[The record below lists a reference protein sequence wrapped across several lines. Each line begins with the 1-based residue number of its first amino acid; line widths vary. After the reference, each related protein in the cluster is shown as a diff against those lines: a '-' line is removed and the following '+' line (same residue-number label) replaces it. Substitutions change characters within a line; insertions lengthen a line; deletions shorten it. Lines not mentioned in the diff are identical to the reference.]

1 MSLLIRQRLARQSLV
16 FSPLRSR
23 LLSVDAVRQ
32 TSAPQKQA
40 AEATSSSSNLL
51 PYFVPRIT
59 DGTAL
64 PIYQDQRQVLGQLTV
79 IKHVRGDLKALA
91 QDIQSELLPHLGT
104 ASATITQARSGSRR
118 PRKQVYPVT
127 VCERKRQVIL
137 RGRWRRVVND
147 WFLSKGF

>member
-1 MSLLIRQRLARQSLV
+1 MSLLITQRFARQCLV
-16 FSPLRSR
+16 LSPLRSR
-23 LLSVDAVRQ
+23 LLSLDAS
-32 TSAPQKQA
+32 SAPQTIQTGETTGA
-40 AEATSSSSNLL
+40 HSL
-51 PYFVPRIT
+51 PYFVPRST

-79 IKHVRGDLKALA
+79 IKHVRGDLNALA
-91 QDIQSELLPHLGT
+91 KDIQTELLPHLGT